1 MPRAPRTPAEF
12 AQLPTEATHPRA
24 AKLDTMAPE
33 AIAALM
39 LGEEAKA
46 VRAAQARADVI
57 GRAARLVADR
67 LAGGGRLI
75 YVGAGTS
82 GRLGTLDA
90 VECVPTFGVPPSRLV
105 PIIAGGPAAL
115 TRSVEGAEDNVRDG
129 EQRMRRVAVG
139 PADVVCC
146 VAASGTTPFV
156 RAALEYARFRRAATI
171 LVTCRAA
178 PNDDDAPRRRGDR
191 AGHRPEVIAGSTRL
205 KAGTATKMALN
216 AMSTAAFV
224 LLGKTYGGLMVD
236 VRPTNAKLWARAD
249 PHRATLSGLD
259 DATARR
265 LIEKAGGRAK
275 VALVMH
281 HAGVNATRAKELLV
295 KHKGSLRAIVGDVA
309 PGESATPPPPA
320 TGRAPATERD
330 DRRSAAPPARRARA
344 PPRASSWACC
354 PGPAPTAPTR
364 RCARS
369 RGFGENTGLVAR
381 AFVTTPFPRP
391 LRERIYRLA
400 QADASE
406 LCDLDVLLGETFA
419 DAAFA
424 VRRGRASRIDE
435 VRPHRL
441 ARPDRRASSAVGR
454 AAWARRCRSA
464 RPP

>member
-1 MPRAPRTPAEF
+1 MP
-12 AQLPTEATHPRA
+12 
-24 AKLDTMAPE
+24 PE

-46 VRAAQARADVI
+46 VRAAQARADDI
-57 GRAARLVADR
+57 GQAARLIADQ
-67 LAGGGRLI
+67 LAAGGRLI

-115 TRSVEGAEDNVRDG
+115 TRSIEGAEDNVRDG

-156 RAALEYARFRRAATI
+156 RAALDYARFRRAATI
-171 LVTCRAA
+171 FVRCAA
-178 PNDDDAPRRRGDR
+178 ARRRRRGVANVVIALDT
-191 AGHRPEVIAGSTRL
+191 GPEVIAGSTRL
-205 KAGTATKMALN
+205 KAGTATKITLN

-236 VRPTNAKLWARAD
+236 VRPTNAKLWARAIRIV
-249 PHRATLSGLD
+249 RALSGVD

-309 PGESATPPPPA
+309 TGRRQPPRPA
-320 TGRAPATERD
+320 TTGRD
-330 DRRSAAPPARRARA
+330 DRRPAAPPARRARA
-344 PPRASSWACC
+344 PPAHRR
-354 PGPAPTAPTR
+354 GPAVRDQRRRNRRGAVRDRRLRREHRPGRARVRDHAVPAPAARAHLPPGAGR
-364 RCARS
+364 RVRAVRS
-369 RGFGENTGLVAR
+369 RRPAR
-381 AFVTTPFPRP
+381 R
-391 LRERIYRLA
+391 
-400 QADASE
+400 
-406 LCDLDVLLGETFA
+406 DVRGRG
-419 DAAFA
+419 
-424 VRRGRASRIDE
+424 VRGRA
-435 VRPHRL
+435 RPRASPSTRSTSSART
-441 ARPDRRASSAVGR
+441 ARPPCTTRAPR

-464 RPP
+464 RRR